1 MGRCGRNWLTG
12 ITRVK
17 GIASKGVSLGNWPS
31 VKQAQTLLNTPDS
44 TTTKGRRDRAI
55 LAVLLGCGLRRSQ
68 VVALT
73 AAHVQQ
79 RGGRWCIVDL
89 GGKHGRARSIPVPAR
104 VKVAMYAWTAAAGVA
119 EGYVFLRVSR
129 V

>member
-89 GGKHGRARSIPVPAR
+89 GGKHAPPPSLPLPPPAHVATYPLPPPPR
-104 VKVAMYAWTAAAGVA
+104 VAPASL
-119 EGYVFLRVSR
+119 F
-129 V
+129 